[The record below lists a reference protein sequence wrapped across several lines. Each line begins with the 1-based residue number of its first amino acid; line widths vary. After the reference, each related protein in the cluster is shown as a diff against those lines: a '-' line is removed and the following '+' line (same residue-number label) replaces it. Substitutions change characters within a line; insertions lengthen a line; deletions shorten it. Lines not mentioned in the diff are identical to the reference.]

1 MSNLRANSREIWGWA
16 FYDFANSAYST
27 AIVVIFNVYFVQ
39 VVVGPDGLS
48 FLGMQVSG
56 SAIWGYA
63 ASTSMLLVA
72 LSAPVLG
79 AIADF
84 KGSKKRNKKDLLS
97 IYAKTG
103 KKNL

>member
-1 MSNLRANSREIWGWA
+1 MSNSSSDSREIWGWA

-48 FLGMQVSG
+48 FLGMRVSG
-56 SAIWGYA
+56 SALWGYA

-79 AIADF
+79 SIADF
-84 KGSKKRNKKDLLS
+84 K
-97 IYAKTG
+97 A
-103 KKNL
+103 